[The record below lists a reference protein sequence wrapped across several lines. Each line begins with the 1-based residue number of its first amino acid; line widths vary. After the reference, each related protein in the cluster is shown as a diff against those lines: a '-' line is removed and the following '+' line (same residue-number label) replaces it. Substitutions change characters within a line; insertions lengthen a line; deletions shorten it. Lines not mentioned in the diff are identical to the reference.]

1 MKHVTLVMA
10 AYLFKVHLELLCQTD
25 SILFIKADF
34 LKSFLLYNKQKKIDN
49 AYFSKKNVL
58 IAKKRPLKMTSTTL
72 LFREAEQ
79 LGVYQLLPNLT
90 IWHQWACEHLCKTS
104 VENPGPLS
112 LQQTQSHYI
121 NWLDYYI
128 GGCWLLYF
136 AAACL

>member
-25 SILFIKADF
+25 SILFIKVDF

-49 AYFSKKNVL
+49 AHFPKKNVL
-58 IAKKRPLKMTSTTL
+58 IAKKRPLRMTSTTF

-90 IWHQWACEHLCKTS
+90 I
-104 VENPGPLS
+104 
-112 LQQTQSHYI
+112 
-121 NWLDYYI
+121 
-128 GGCWLLYF
+128 
-136 AAACL
+136 